1 MTAQAHERLIF
12 KGNETSMAVEPLN
25 QYLQNRNDIKFIS
38 HSTACWRGYYGQW
51 EIKDNKLYLIGLK
64 AYIEGYREVGL
75 NYLFPGQKQ
84 VFANWFNGEIRI
96 PQGEMLEYVH
106 MGYASLYDSDLFLVI
121 ENGILVNQYE
131 VDNEAEYQERLKQ
144 REQEKRERPAKEAKK
159 KKEERMIAFIAI
171 TILALVFIG
180 ICAGIFYLIKWG
192 TILGYLISAIL
203 VSGVIFLFFL
213 AIRNRIKNKSN
224 TA

>member
-1 MTAQAHERLIF
+1 MYF
-12 KGNETSMAVEPLN
+12 FGG
-25 QYLQNRNDIKFIS
+25 LQNRNDIKFIS
-38 HSTACWRGYYGQW
+38 PSTACWRGYYGQW
-51 EIKDNKLYLIGLK
+51 EIKDNKLYLIVLK
-64 AYIEGYREVGL
+64 AYIEGYRKVGL

-121 ENGILVNQYE
+121 ENGILANQYE

-180 ICAGIFYLIKWG
+180 ICVGIFYLIKWG